1 MATYAN
7 RTCTQCGLRRP
18 QPHMAQKQIT
28 QKSGKSGFSMSVS
41 LKPSLKSTRVNSGRN
56 YYRKRQ
62 VWVCAE
68 NSCHD
73 PSYFVRKSEREER
86 RRLEIAENERLE
98 KERKIEEEKDKRD
111 KDRKVNKLS
120 EDLKNFFDKKTVRE
134 KAVTTALQGN
144 KKAEERKTLYTS
156 YVKKSK
162 HSLPKYEVFC
172 QLVADETK
180 SNEILQ
186 GTSKVTKPIILDKS
200 NDAIN
205 FSGGM
210 HNHVFYKFRHTL
222 WGIPLIFFEATGAIG
237 ALCFILYL
245 PSWLCAFP
253 LRNFIGSVRRFE
265 YDFKEDFVSRMNGM
279 ARDQFYGLDKTYRK
293 DVLDDYFKDR
303 KWTKLKSPLAEKKP
317 QDSKQAEDKPQ
328 PTQEDTKSAKKL
340 RAPSVSKMSLKEIAE
355 EIYEAED
362 FFDVVSYVLMHKVA
376 LADEDLS
383 GDEKLKIKEIT
394 KLSRRSNSLTTAF
407 MKEEICFALIS
418 KLFVKKFPDD
428 EIVRTELINNLI
440 FIAEADGD
448 VSDTE
453 IMKLSEIC
461 REIGVNNKLLKDI
474 LNQRPLKDNQVDK
487 ETFAGPLDDVFDE
500 FELE

>member
-1 MATYAN
+1 MATYTN
-7 RTCTQCGLRRP
+7 RICTQCGLRRP

-28 QKSGKSGFSMSVS
+28 VKSGKSGFSMSIS

-56 YYRKRQ
+56 FYRKRQ

-86 RRLEIAENERLE
+86 RRLKKL
-98 KERKIEEEKDKRD
+98 EEEKDKKD
-111 KDRKVNKLS
+111 KNRKVEILS
-120 EDLKNFFDKKTVRE
+120 KDLKNFFDKKTVRE
-134 KAVTTALQGN
+134 KAFTTALDGN
-144 KKAEERKTLYTS
+144 KKADERKTSYTS
-156 YVKKSK
+156 YAEKSI

-180 SNEILQ
+180 SHEILST
-186 GTSKVTKPIILDKS
+186 TSEVTKPIILDKS
-200 NDAIN
+200 NGAIN

-210 HNHVFYKFRHTL
+210 HNHVFYKFRHAL
-222 WGIPLIFFEATGAIG
+222 WGIPLIFFESTGALG
-237 ALCFILYL
+237 VLPFTLYL
-245 PSWLCAFP
+245 ASWLGAFP
-253 LRNFIGSVRRFE
+253 LRNFIRDVRKFE

-293 DVLDDYFKDR
+293 DVLDNYFKDR
-303 KWTKLKSPLAEKKP
+303 KWIKLKSPLAAKKP
-317 QDSKQAEDKPQ
+317 LDNKHSEDKAE
-328 PTQEDTKSAKKL
+328 PTQEDPKPAKKL
-340 RAPSVSKMSLKEIAE
+340 RSTSASKMSLKEIAE

-394 KLSRRSNSLTTAF
+394 KLSRRSNSLATAF

-440 FIAEADGD
+440 FISEADGE

-453 IMKLSEIC
+453 IMQLSEIC
-461 REIGVNNKLLKDI
+461 LEIGVNDNLLKDI
-474 LNQRPLKDNQVDK
+474 LNQRPLKDNQADK
-487 ETFAGPLDDVFDE
+487 ETFVESLEDVFDE